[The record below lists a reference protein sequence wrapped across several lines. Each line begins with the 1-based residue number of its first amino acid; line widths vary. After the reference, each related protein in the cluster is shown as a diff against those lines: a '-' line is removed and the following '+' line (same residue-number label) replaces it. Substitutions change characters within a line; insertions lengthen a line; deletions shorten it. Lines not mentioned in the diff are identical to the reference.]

1 MAAAQVPD
9 SRQPSTQAPGGARP
23 GGWTA
28 GRIIAA
34 VVGAFLVL
42 CSIGLLGGSGVAW
55 WAQTSRHGGYADL
68 ATATYS
74 VPGYAI
80 ASDTVSLHMG
90 NSAASSLIG
99 TVRIRVSQVSG
110 IARAFIGIAPAS
122 AANRY
127 LAGVDHATV
136 NGATGD
142 HGTYTEHS
150 GSAPAVPPGRAGI
163 WTVQA
168 SGPGTQTL
176 TWATRSGD
184 WMVVAMNADGSRP
197 VNMRVNVAAT
207 LPALPWIAT
216 GLLIGG
222 IIFLVGGILLIVI
235 PVRRAS

>member
-9 SRQPSTQAPGGARP
+9 PRRPSPQGPGGARQ

-28 GRIIAA
+28 GRIVAV
-34 VVGAFLVL
+34 VVGAILVL
-42 CSIGLLGGSGVAW
+42 CSVGLLGGSGVAL

-80 ASDTVSLHMG
+80 ASDTVSLHLG
-90 NSAASSLIG
+90 NGAASGLIG
-99 TVRIRVSQVSG
+99 TVRIRVTQASG
-110 IARAFIGIAPAS
+110 TTPAFIGIAPAD
-122 AANRY
+122 AAARY
-127 LAGVDHATV
+127 LAGV
-136 NGATGD
+136 
-142 HGTYTEHS
+142 
-150 GSAPAVPPGRAGI
+150 
-163 WTVQA
+163 Q
-168 SGPGTQTL
+168 
-176 TWATRSGD
+176 
-184 WMVVAMNADGSRP
+184 
-197 VNMRVNVAAT
+197 VNVAAT